1 MTGHRYSK
9 HNQTYKSSVVGVR
22 LSNAEVDII
31 ETIQE
36 LGGFASKSEV
46 VQILLRPSLVQF
58 KTAIETKSVA
68 KSAMARIG
76 EEVEMNKKLNACMK
90 ASEVQTELFEEMEGV
105 PA

>member
-1 MTGHRYSK
+1 MTDHRYSK
-9 HNQTYKSSVVGVR
+9 HNHTYKSSVVGVR
-22 LSNAEVDII
+22 LTNQEVDTI

-36 LGGFASKSEV
+36 LGGFSSKSEV

-58 KTAIETKSVA
+58 RTAIDTKSA
-68 KSAMARIG
+68 RKAAMARIG
-76 EEVEMNKKLNACMK
+76 EEVAMNKKLQTCMR